1 MLWGNVLKAIILGII
16 QGITEWL
23 PISSTGHMILVD
35 EFIKLNESKV
45 FMNMFEVVIQLGSI
59 LAVVVLYFHKL
70 NPFSSRKKHEEKQ
83 DTWSLW
89 LKVFIAIIPSVIIG
103 LKVDDWLDAHMH
115 KFFSVAL
122 LLIIYGIA
130 FIVIER
136 IHKNKSTKINQL
148 KDLTIP
154 VVLAIGFFQVL
165 ALIPGTSR
173 SGATILG
180 GIIFGCSRFIA
191 AEFSFFL
198 AVPTMFGASGL
209 KIFKFLIKGNAF
221 TVNQLVILAVGSFVA
236 FIVSVIVIK
245 FLMRYIQTKDF
256 QPFGWYRI
264 VLGIVL
270 IGYVLLS

>member
-23 PISSTGHMILVD
+23 PISSTGHMILVN
-35 EFIKLNESKV
+35 EFIKLKESKA

-70 NPFSSRKKHEEKQ
+70 NPFSPRKKHEEKQ

-89 LKVFIAIIPSVIIG
+89 IKVFIAIIPSVIIG

-122 LLIIYGIA
+122 LLIIYGLA

-136 IHKNKSTKINQL
+136 IHKNKSAKINQL

-154 VVLAIGFFQVL
+154 IVLAIGFFQVL

-180 GIIFGCSRFIA
+180 VIIFGCSRFVA

-198 AVPTMFGASGL
+198 AIPTMFGASGL

-221 TVNQLVILAVGSFVA
+221 TANQLVILAVGSFVA
-236 FIVSVIVIK
+236 FIVSIIVIK
-245 FLMRYIQTKDF
+245 FLMHYIQTKDF

-264 VLGIVL
+264 ILGIVL
-270 IGYVLLS
+270 IGYVLLG